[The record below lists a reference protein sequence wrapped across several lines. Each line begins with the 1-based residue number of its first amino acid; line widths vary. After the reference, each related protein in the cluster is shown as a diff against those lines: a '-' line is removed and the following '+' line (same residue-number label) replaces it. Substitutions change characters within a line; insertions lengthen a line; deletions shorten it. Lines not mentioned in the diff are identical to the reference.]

1 MTGTQTVD
9 RTREHRWQD
18 PAPLLRQGDLSG
30 LELLRRMGK
39 DLPGPPIAHTLDF
52 DLDEVS
58 EGRVTF
64 VMDPAEFHENPLGTV
79 HGGVL
84 ATLLD
89 SATGCA
95 VHSTLPAGVGYTT
108 TSLNVTYV
116 RPVTQRTGQV
126 RCIGT
131 VLSRGRRTALAEGRI
146 VDANDR
152 LMAHATS
159 TLMIFDVPTA

>member
-1 MTGTQTVD
+1 MTGTQIGE
-9 RTREHRWQD
+9 RTRTHSWQD
-18 PAPLLRQGDLSG
+18 PAPLVQLPELSG

-39 DLPGPPIAHTLDF
+39 DLPGPPIAYTLDF
-52 DLDEVS
+52 DLGEVS
-58 EGRVTF
+58 EGRVEF
-64 VMDPAEFHENPLGTV
+64 LMDPAEYHENPLGTV

-95 VHSTLPAGVGYTT
+95 VHSTLPAGVAYTT
-108 TSLNVTYV
+108 TSLNVTYI
-116 RPVTQRTGQV
+116 RPVTQRTGQI

-146 VDANDR
+146 IDANER
-152 LMAHATS
+152 LLAHATS
-159 TLMIFDVPTA
+159 TLMIFDIPSA

>member
-1 MTGTQTVD
+1 MTGTQIVD
-9 RTREHRWQD
+9 RTRAHSWQD
-18 PAPLLRQGDLSG
+18 PSPLLQQRDLSG
-30 LELLRRMGK
+30 FELLSRMGK
-39 DLPGPPIAHTLDF
+39 DLPGPPIAYTLDF

-64 VMDPAEFHENPLGTV
+64 VMDPAEFHENPLGSV

-116 RPVTQRTGQV
+116 RPVTQRTGQL

-146 VDANDR
+146 VDADDR

-159 TLMIFDVPTA
+159 TLMIFDVPAG